1 MLKKRQ
7 EYEECEDMDISS
19 PKRQMNCDDHLTAG
33 LAQQASREQWNCRG
47 LGNLRTVRALKKLLF
62 DKDPGCVFLSETRKK
77 DSEMNYFRNMHG
89 YTNVFAVSCIGEGRR
104 RAGVLALLWKHDIEV
119 DIKLFSKNHIDFF
132 ISLEEGEEK
141 WRCTGVYGYSDTQSK
156 HKTCELIEQLAGT
169 GNTDKW
175 MLMGD
180 FNLVRR

>member
-1 MLKKRQ
+1 
-7 EYEECEDMDISS
+7 
-19 PKRQMNCDDHLTAG
+19 
-33 LAQQASREQWNCRG
+33 
-47 LGNLRTVRALKKLLF
+47 
-62 DKDPGCVFLSETRKK
+62 
-77 DSEMNYFRNMHG
+77 
-89 YTNVFAVSCIGEGRR
+89 
-104 RAGVLALLWKHDIEV
+104 
-119 DIKLFSKNHIDFF
+119 
-132 ISLEEGEEK
+132 LEEGEEK